1 MIVIVIV
8 AVVVVVYFAAAA
20 AAVAALM
27 VMTESLPAAGSSSY
41 SRASWQT
48 ASGQSPR
55 CRNRR
60 AVLLCAASL
69 PHGSLNSYICVPAS
83 VAATRA

>member
-8 AVVVVVYFAAAA
+8 AVVVVVYFAAA